1 VPAIIKVIDQAPMLS
16 RKLIEKISPESWG
29 GIIDGTYAIILT
41 LLTIELPVQILHIL
55 DRLVESAEDQTL
67 LMVLGVKADIWFA
80 MFNLIVGYFAV
91 FIIIYDIWCSHR
103 LVVGIEGRMPLKAIL
118 TSWTLFLC
126 TLIPSLHYVV
136 NAVRMKYV
144 FTGAIANSPVALEL
158 HIARALE
165 YPVIAIVYFFLFLQ
179 AASDVT
185 HLKGVNTPADE
196 KDSLRYIA
204 RVSLSK
210 SILAI
215 IIFLGVEYVS
225 SVNHG
230 LRILWEAPAVLIAIA
245 LLTYVNIDLFRW
257 LPRSR

>member
-1 VPAIIKVIDQAPMLS
+1 MLS
-16 RKLIEKISPESWG
+16 KQLIEKIKPESWG

-41 LLTIELPVQILHIL
+41 LLTIELPIQILEIL
-55 DRLVESAEDQTL
+55 DRLVEGAQDQAL
-67 LMVLGVKADIWFA
+67 LVFLGVKVDIWFA
-80 MFNLIVGYFAV
+80 MFNLIIGYFAV
-91 FIIIYDIWCSHR
+91 FIIIYDVWCSHR
-103 LVVGIEGRMPLKAIL
+103 FVVGVEGRMPLKAIL

-144 FTGAIANSPVALEL
+144 FAGAIENSPFALEL

-165 YPVIAIVYFFLFLQ
+165 YPVIALVYFFLFLQ

-185 HLKGVNTPADE
+185 HLKGVNAPADE
-196 KDSLRYIA
+196 KDALRYIA

-215 IIFLGVEYVS
+215 IIFLGVEYFS
-225 SVNHG
+225 SINHG
-230 LRILWEAPAVLIAIA
+230 LKFLWEAPAVLIAIA
-245 LLTYVNIDLFRW
+245 LLTYLNIDLFRW